1 MTKLLTFTVENYN
14 NESIS
19 LFQLSIYFKILFS
32 SGPDLGPDH
41 TISFINFLSY
51 NKIAHCVIRYCI
63 WPTSILNWWQCKQQ
77 FIMRNCRFN
86 LITQT
91 AEPELNW
98 MVFLFF
104 LLADGSIV
112 FVIFVDRN
120 RSGGFAHRSPGQ
132 KLHCWMQVQGD
143 WRQRRTDLSELH
155 NKQPHR
161 TVNIHWTFAS
171 KDTVSRPAHLCHRKK
186 YLMESTRKLIFSGQK
201 PCTRII

>member
-1 MTKLLTFTVENYN
+1 MGTFPRCVLQKQLALFERYQKFDSKLSANKIVTKLLTFTVENYN

-63 WPTSILNWWQCKQQ
+63 LPTSILNWWQCKQQ

-155 NKQPHR
+155 NK
-161 TVNIHWTFAS
+161 
-171 KDTVSRPAHLCHRKK
+171 
-186 YLMESTRKLIFSGQK
+186 
-201 PCTRII
+201 